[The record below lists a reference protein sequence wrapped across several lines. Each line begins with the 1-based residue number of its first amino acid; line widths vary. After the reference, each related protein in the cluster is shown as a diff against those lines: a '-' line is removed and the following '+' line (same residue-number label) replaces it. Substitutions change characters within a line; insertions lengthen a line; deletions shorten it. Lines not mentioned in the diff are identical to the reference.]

1 MLAERVMPKIHAV
14 AAGLACVVVPGASW
28 IDGSGSLAWTMYS
41 KSETYR
47 MRVVARQTDGSIRR
61 LSPTEL
67 AVRSRGSLG
76 TYLAGAE
83 TWRHAPVGSA
93 LARNLGGLAEL
104 ACSAAPDAV
113 SVELTLERHETVD
126 APVQT
131 NRVWKRCR

>member
-1 MLAERVMPKIHAV
+1 MPKVHAI
-14 AAGLACVVVPGASW
+14 AALLACVVVPGASW

-47 MRVVARQTDGSIRR
+47 MRVAARGADGKIRR

-93 LARNLGGLAEL
+93 LARNLGGLGEL
-104 ACSAAPDAV
+104 ACSVAPGAV
-113 SVELTLERHETVD
+113 SVELTLERRKTVD
-126 APVQT
+126 APIQT
-131 NRVWKRCR
+131 NRAWTRCR